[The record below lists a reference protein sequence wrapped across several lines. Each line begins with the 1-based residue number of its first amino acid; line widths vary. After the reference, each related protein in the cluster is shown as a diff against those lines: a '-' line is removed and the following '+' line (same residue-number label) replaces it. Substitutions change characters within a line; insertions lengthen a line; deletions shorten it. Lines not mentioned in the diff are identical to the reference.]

1 MFQAAVSQS
10 LFLWLFF
17 SSLNGCFSSVVDSFF
32 GIVHCAFDD
41 STSIV
46 GSISSRV
53 NSLASSLRSRV
64 SSLAS
69 SFRSRV
75 SSGVECFTSIVES
88 FFRSSSSRINR
99 FVGRFEGCVSGWV
112 SFFFWRASGESQR
125 SCTDDHDV
133 LHCNTPVVG
142 QMTGKA
148 HSTSRSLLKVHLSR
162 SRVGSDR

>member
-17 SSLNGCFSSVVDSFF
+17 SSLSGCFSSVVDSFF
-32 GIVHCAFDD
+32 GIVHGAFDD
-41 STSIV
+41 STGIV
-46 GSISSRV
+46 DSSSSSV
-53 NSLASSLRSRV
+53 NGV
-64 SSLAS
+64 AS
-69 SFRSRV
+69 SFRRSV
-75 SSGVECFTSIVES
+75 SSGVECFTSVVES

-99 FVGRFEGCVSGWV
+99 FAGSFESSVSSWV

-125 SCTDDHDV
+125 SSADDHDV
-133 LHCNTPVVG
+133 LHCNNTPVVG

-162 SRVGSDR
+162 SRFSPDR